1 VFVGGGVTRP
11 RMEEFIAQ
19 HGIRNVVMKPY
30 QPRER
35 LGELIA
41 LGDGHLVLVAD
52 GFEGLL
58 LPSKFYGVMAAG
70 RPTLYVGPSGGE
82 VAQVIVDERCEICST
97 DDDDRAPVRTIR
109 ELQFDPSVAL
119 SMGIAKRLGRTLM
132 QRIDVFSF
140 AIDAP

>member
-1 VFVGGGVTRP
+1 
-11 RMEEFIAQ
+11 
-19 HGIRNVVMKPY
+19 
-30 QPRER
+30 
-35 LGELIA
+35 
-41 LGDGHLVLVAD
+41 
-52 GFEGLL
+52 
-58 LPSKFYGVMAAG
+58 MAAG